1 MAAGNSRENGV
12 NRTGNRVLKW
22 GGAAAVVVA
31 LAAYPVWSVLRQ
43 RNAKAAPAEAPVE
56 ETHAVSCLGRIQP
69 EDGVIHVAGPY
80 IWGDSHAP
88 RVESLKVREGDEVRR
103 GQALAVFVGRANLEA
118 SLAQAQA
125 QIARAH
131 RRVEQVKAGLRKPD
145 LAAQQAEIA
154 RLEAVAQHA
163 RTELRR
169 YEALRAT
176 DDVTVAE
183 VEARR
188 NAVQVG
194 DLAVEAAR
202 HRLESMQE
210 VPDTDVRVAEAD
222 LAAAEANEQ
231 RARRDFEVS
240 TIYAPAAGRV
250 LRINAREG
258 EAVGQAGLLDIARTG
273 AMFVIAEVYETDIGR
288 VRAGQHATISGDLLG
303 GAVLTG
309 TVERITHTV
318 KDAAVMPGD
327 TVSFADKRVIETVIR
342 LDRND
347 LAAQRIGGRVTVVI
361 QP

>member
-1 MAAGNSRENGV
+1 MGG
-12 NRTGNRVLKW
+12 NRTGNKFLKW
-22 GGAAAVVVA
+22 AGAVA
-31 LAAYPVWSVLRQ
+31 ILITIAAYPVWSVLKQ
-43 RNAKAAPAEAPVE
+43 RTQAPAHAAAPVE
-56 ETHAVSCLGRIQP
+56 ETRAVSCLGRIQP

-88 RVESLKVREGDEVRR
+88 RVERLKVREGDEVRR

-118 SLAQAQA
+118 SVAQAQA
-125 QIARAH
+125 QIARAR
-131 RRVEQVKAGLRKPD
+131 RRVEQVKAGVRKPD
-145 LAAQQAEIA
+145 LAAQQSEIS
-154 RLEAVAQHA
+154 RLEAVVQHA

-194 DLAVEAAR
+194 EIAVEAAR

-210 VPDTDVRVAEAD
+210 VPDTDIRVAEAD
-222 LAAAEANEQ
+222 LAEAEANEQ

-240 TIYAPAAGRV
+240 TIYAPADGRV

-258 EAVGQAGLLDIARTG
+258 EAVGLAGLLDIARTG
-273 AMFVIAEVYETDIGR
+273 HMFVIAEVYETDIGR
-288 VRAGQHATISGDLLG
+288 VRVGQHVTISGDLLG
-303 GAVLTG
+303 STVLTG
-309 TVERITHTV
+309 AVERITHNV

-327 TVSFADKRVIETVIR
+327 TISYADKRVVETVIR
-342 LDRND
+342 LDSSE
-347 LAAQRIGGRVTVVI
+347 AAAKLIGGRVTVVI
-361 QP
+361 QL

>member
-1 MAAGNSRENGV
+1 MSAI
-12 NRTGNRVLKW
+12 RTGNKSLKW
-22 GGAAAVVVA
+22 AGAVAILVVLSA
-31 LAAYPVWSVLRQ
+31 FPVWYMLQQ
-43 RNAKAAPAEAPVE
+43 RNPKPASSVPPAETRE
-56 ETHAVSCLGRIQP
+56 ETHGVSCLGRIQP

-80 IWGDSHAP
+80 IWGDSHPA
-88 RVESLKVREGDEVRR
+88 RVESLKVREGDDVRR

-118 SLAQAQA
+118 SLAQARA
-125 QIARAH
+125 QIEKAR
-131 RRVEQVKAGLRKPD
+131 RRVEQVKAGVRKPD
-145 LAAQQAEIA
+145 LAAQQAEIS
-154 RLEAVAQHA
+154 RLEAEEQHA

-194 DLAVEAAR
+194 ELAVEAAR

-210 VPDTDVRVAEAD
+210 VPVTDVRVAEAD
-222 LAAAEANEQ
+222 LAEAEANEQ

-240 TIYAPAAGRV
+240 TIYAPADGRV

-258 EAVGQAGLLDIARTG
+258 EAVGQSGLLDIARTKS
-273 AMFVIAEVYETDIGR
+273 MFVVAEVYETDIAR
-288 VRAGQHATISGDLLG
+288 VHVGEHATISGDLLG

-309 TVERITHTV
+309 AVERIAHNV
-318 KDAAVMPGD
+318 KEAAVMPGD
-327 TVSFADKRVIETVIR
+327 TVSFSDNRTVETTIR
-342 LDRND
+342 LDQNEP
-347 LAAQRIGGRVTVVI
+347 AANLIGGKVTVVI